1 MGKTGKSDKSD
12 RIITEITISRFQEI
26 PTPITSFPCLRQVFN
41 YSKQFKLMKIFKVTS
56 LVASVALFLPISLA
70 SCTNYDT
77 RAKNDAATG
86 ALMGAAAGAIIGGDT
101 EDAVLGAA
109 IGGAAGYGVGK
120 ARE

>member
-1 MGKTGKSDKSD
+1 
-12 RIITEITISRFQEI
+12 
-26 PTPITSFPCLRQVFN
+26 
-41 YSKQFKLMKIFKVTS
+41 MKIFKVTS